1 MLNNRNKG
9 KETVGNKY
17 VIKCLKELGAYGAYV
32 KVVKRKYKNDRKT
45 MKLHMFCANGM
56 VSVDYA
62 FTWVNYPVPG
72 INWSEINRE
81 VKMKCHANKAE
92 YEKGWIYKNS

>member
-1 MLNNRNKG
+1 MLDNRNKG

-17 VIKCLKELGAYGAYV
+17 VIKCLKEIGAYNSYV
-32 KVVKRKYKNDRKT
+32 KVVKKKYKNNLKT

-56 VSVDYA
+56 TSVDYA
-62 FTWVNYPVPG
+62 FTWVDYPIPG
-72 INWSEINRE
+72 ITWAEIDSAVENKCRANRE
-81 VKMKCHANKAE
+81 E

>member
-1 MLNNRNKG
+1 MIENYNNG
-9 KETVGNKY
+9 KETIGNKY
-17 VIKCLKELGAYGAYV
+17 VIKCLKELKAYGAYV
-32 KVVKRKYKNDRKT
+32 KVLKRKYKNDRKT

-62 FTWVNYPVPG
+62 F
-72 INWSEINRE
+72 NWSMYPALGISWAEIDRE
-81 VKMKCHANKAE
+81 VESRCRANKEE

>member
-1 MLNNRNKG
+1 MTENYVNG
-9 KETVGNKY
+9 KEVVGNKY
-17 VIKCLKELGAYGAYV
+17 VINCLKEIGAYSAYV
-32 KVVKRKYKNDRKT
+32 KVVKKRYKNNLKT

-62 FTWVNYPVPG
+62 FTWSMYPVPG
-72 INWSEINRE
+72 ISWAEIDRE
-81 VKMKCHANKAE
+81 VESRCRANKEE

>member
-1 MLNNRNKG
+1 MLENHNKG
-9 KETVGNKY
+9 KKTVGNRY
-17 VIKCLKELGAYGAYV
+17 VIKCLKELKVYGAYV
-32 KVVKRKYKNDRKT
+32 KVLKREYKHDRKT

-62 FTWVNYPVPG
+62 FTWSMYPAPG
-72 INWSEINRE
+72 ISWAEIDREVESRCRANRE
-81 VKMKCHANKAE
+81 E

>member
-1 MLNNRNKG
+1 MLDNRNKG

-17 VIKCLKELGAYGAYV
+17 VIKCLKELGVYSSYV
-32 KVVKRKYKNDRKT
+32 KVVKKKYKNNLKT

-56 VSVDYA
+56 TSVDYA

-72 INWSEINRE
+72 ITWAEIDLAVEDKCRANRE
-81 VKMKCHANKAE
+81 E

>member
-1 MLNNRNKG
+1 MLENYNKG

-17 VIKCLKELGAYGAYV
+17 VIKCLKELKVYGAYV
-32 KVVKRKYKNDRKT
+32 KVLKRKYKHDRKT

-62 FTWVNYPVPG
+62 FTWSMYPVPG
-72 INWSEINRE
+72 ISWAEIDRE
-81 VKMKCHANKAE
+81 VENKCRANKEE

>member
-1 MLNNRNKG
+1 MLDNRNKG

-17 VIKCLKELGAYGAYV
+17 VIKCLKELKVYGAYV
-32 KVVKRKYKNDRKT
+32 KVLKRKYKHDRKT

-62 FTWVNYPVPG
+62 FTWSMYPVPG
-72 INWSEINRE
+72 ISWAEIDREVESRCRANRE
-81 VKMKCHANKAE
+81 E

>member
-1 MLNNRNKG
+1 MLENRNKG

-17 VIKCLKELGAYGAYV
+17 IIKCLKELGVYDAYV
-32 KVVKRKYKNDRKT
+32 KVVKKKYKNNPKI

-56 VSVDYA
+56 ASVDYA
-62 FTWVNYPVPG
+62 FTWVHYPVPG
-72 INWSEINRE
+72 ITWAEIDRSVE
-81 VKMKCHANKAE
+81 SKCRANNEE

>member
-1 MLNNRNKG
+1 MIDNYNKD

-17 VIKCLKELGAYGAYV
+17 VIKCLKELKVYGAYT
-32 KVVKRKYKNDRKT
+32 KVVRKKYKNDRKT
-45 MKLHMFCANGM
+45 MKLHLFCANGM

-62 FTWVNYPVPG
+62 FTWINYPAPG
-72 INWSEINRE
+72 ISWAEINRE
-81 VKMKCHANKAE
+81 VESRCRANRGE

>member
-1 MLNNRNKG
+1 MLENNNKG

-17 VIKCLKELGAYGAYV
+17 VIKCLKELGVYNAYV
-32 KVVKRKYKNDRKT
+32 KVVKKKYKNNLKI

-56 VSVDYA
+56 TSVDRA

-72 INWSEINRE
+72 ISWSEIDYVVEDKCSANRE
-81 VKMKCHANKAE
+81 E

>member
-1 MLNNRNKG
+1 MLSNHNKG

-17 VIKCLKELGAYGAYV
+17 VIKCLKELKVYGAYV

-62 FTWVNYPVPG
+62 FTWSMYPVPG
-72 INWSEINRE
+72 ITWSEIDHE
-81 VKMKCHANKAE
+81 VEIKCRTNKEE

>member
-1 MLNNRNKG
+1 MLDNRNKG

-17 VIKCLKELGAYGAYV
+17 IIKCLKELGVYDAYV
-32 KVVKRKYKNDRKT
+32 KVVKKKYKNNLKT

-56 VSVDYA
+56 TSVDYA
-62 FTWVNYPVPG
+62 FTWVNYPVLG
-72 INWSEINRE
+72 ITWAEIDRAVEN
-81 VKMKCHANKAE
+81 KCRTNKEE

>member
-1 MLNNRNKG
+1 MLDNRNKG

-17 VIKCLKELGAYGAYV
+17 VIKCLKELKVYGAYV
-32 KVVKRKYKNDRKT
+32 KVLKRKYKHDRKT

-62 FTWVNYPVPG
+62 FTWSMYPVPG
-72 INWSEINRE
+72 ISWAEIDRE
-81 VKMKCHANKAE
+81 VENKCRANKEE

>member
-1 MLNNRNKG
+1 MLENYNKG
-9 KETVGNKY
+9 KETVGNRY
-17 VIKCLKELGAYGAYV
+17 VIKCLKELKVYGAYV
-32 KVVKRKYKNDRKT
+32 KVLKRKYKHDRKT

-62 FTWVNYPVPG
+62 FTWSMYPVPG
-72 INWSEINRE
+72 ISWAEIDRE
-81 VKMKCHANKAE
+81 VENKCHANKEE

>member
-1 MLNNRNKG
+1 MLDNRNKG

-17 VIKCLKELGAYGAYV
+17 VIKCLKELKVYGAYI
-32 KVVKRKYKNDRKT
+32 KVVRKRYKNDRKT

-62 FTWVNYPVPG
+62 FTWANYPVPG
-72 INWSEINRE
+72 ISWSQIDRE
-81 VKMKCHANKAE
+81 VESKCRANKEE

>member
-1 MLNNRNKG
+1 MLDNRNKG
-9 KETVGNKY
+9 KETVGNRY
-17 VIKCLKELGAYGAYV
+17 VIKCLKELGAYSAYV
-32 KVVKRKYKNDRKT
+32 KVVKKKYKNNLKT

-56 VSVDYA
+56 TSVDYA

-72 INWSEINRE
+72 ISWSEIDRE
-81 VKMKCHANKAE
+81 VESRCRANKEE

>member
-17 VIKCLKELGAYGAYV
+17 VIKCLKELGVYNSYV
-32 KVVKRKYKNDRKT
+32 KVVKKNYKNNLKT

-62 FTWVNYPVPG
+62 FTWSMYPAPG
-72 INWSEINRE
+72 ISWAEIDRE
-81 VKMKCHANKAE
+81 VESRCRANKEE

>member
-1 MLNNRNKG
+1 MIENYNKG

-17 VIKCLKELGAYGAYV
+17 VIKCLKELKVYSAYV
-32 KVVKRKYKNDRKT
+32 KVLKRKYKNDRKT

-62 FTWVNYPVPG
+62 FTWSMYPVPG
-72 INWSEINRE
+72 ISWAEIDRE
-81 VKMKCHANKAE
+81 VESRCRANKEE

>member
-1 MLNNRNKG
+1 MLDNRNKS

-17 VIKCLKELGAYGAYV
+17 VIKCLKELKVYGAYV
-32 KVVKRKYKNDRKT
+32 KVLKRKYKHDRKT

-62 FTWVNYPVPG
+62 FTWSMYPVPG
-72 INWSEINRE
+72 ISWAEIDRE
-81 VKMKCHANKAE
+81 VENKCRANKEE

>member
-1 MLNNRNKG
+1 MLDNRNKG

-17 VIKCLKELGAYGAYV
+17 VIKCLKELKVYGAYV
-32 KVVKRKYKNDRKT
+32 KVLKRKYKHDRKT

-62 FTWVNYPVPG
+62 FTWSMYPAPG
-72 INWSEINRE
+72 ISWAEIDREVESRCRANRE
-81 VKMKCHANKAE
+81 E

>member
-1 MLNNRNKG
+1 MLDNRNKG

-17 VIKCLKELGAYGAYV
+17 VIKCLKELKVYGAYV
-32 KVVKRKYKNDRKT
+32 KVLKYKHDRKT

-62 FTWVNYPVPG
+62 FTWSMYPAPG
-72 INWSEINRE
+72 ISWAEIDRE
-81 VKMKCHANKAE
+81 VESRCHANKEE

>member
-1 MLNNRNKG
+1 MLDNHNKG

-17 VIKCLKELGAYGAYV
+17 VIKCLKELKVYGAYV
-32 KVVKRKYKNDRKT
+32 KVLKRKYKNDRKT

-62 FTWVNYPVPG
+62 FTWSMYPAPG
-72 INWSEINRE
+72 ISWAEIYRE
-81 VKMKCHANKAE
+81 VESRCCANKAE

>member
-81 VKMKCHANKAE
+81 VEMKCHANKAE

>member
-1 MLNNRNKG
+1 MLDNRNKG

-17 VIKCLKELGAYGAYV
+17 VIKCLKELKVYGAYV
-32 KVVKRKYKNDRKT
+32 KVLKRKYKHDRKT

-62 FTWVNYPVPG
+62 FTWSMYPAPG
-72 INWSEINRE
+72 ISWAEINRE
-81 VKMKCHANKAE
+81 VESRCRANREE

>member
-1 MLNNRNKG
+1 MLDNHNKG

-17 VIKCLKELGAYGAYV
+17 VIKCLKELKVYGAYV
-32 KVVKRKYKNDRKT
+32 KVVKREYKNDRKT

-62 FTWVNYPVPG
+62 FTWVDHPVPG
-72 INWSEINRE
+72 ISWGQIDRE
-81 VKMKCHANKAE
+81 VESKCRANKEE

>member
-1 MLNNRNKG
+1 MLSNHNKG

-17 VIKCLKELGAYGAYV
+17 VIKCLKELKAYGAYI
-32 KVVKRKYKNDRKT
+32 KVLKRQYKNDRKT

-62 FTWVNYPVPG
+62 FIWSLHPVPG
-72 INWSEINRE
+72 ITWSEIDRE
-81 VKMKCHANKAE
+81 VENKCRANKEE

>member
-1 MLNNRNKG
+1 MLDNRNKG

-17 VIKCLKELGAYGAYV
+17 VIKCLKELKVYGAYV
-32 KVVKRKYKNDRKT
+32 KVLKRKYKHDRKT

-62 FTWVNYPVPG
+62 FTWSMYPALG
-72 INWSEINRE
+72 ISWAEIDREVESRCRANRE
-81 VKMKCHANKAE
+81 E

>member
-1 MLNNRNKG
+1 MLDNRNKG

-17 VIKCLKELGAYGAYV
+17 VIKCLKELGVYNSYV
-32 KVVKRKYKNDRKT
+32 KVVKKKYKNNLKT

-62 FTWVNYPVPG
+62 FTWSMYPAPG
-72 INWSEINRE
+72 ISWAEIDRE
-81 VKMKCHANKAE
+81 VESKCRANKEE